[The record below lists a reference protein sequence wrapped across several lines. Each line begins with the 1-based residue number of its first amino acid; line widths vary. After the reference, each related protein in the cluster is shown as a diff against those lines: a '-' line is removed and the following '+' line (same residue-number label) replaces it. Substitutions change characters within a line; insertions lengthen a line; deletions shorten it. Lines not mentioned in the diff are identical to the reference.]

1 MSSEAKADD
10 GMTSALGGRF
20 GSGTLRWNHDR
31 GFSHMSKKVYVGN
44 MNYSTAENNL
54 RDLFTQYGNVQ
65 SVNIIVDRYTGKA
78 KGFGFVEMETEEE
91 ARAAIDALNGFEF
104 MGRQLRVNEAEDK
117 PRRDGFRPP
126 RRDY

>member
-1 MSSEAKADD
+1 
-10 GMTSALGGRF
+10 
-20 GSGTLRWNHDR
+20 
-31 GFSHMSKKVYVGN
+31 MSKKVYVGN

-54 RDLFTQYGNVQ
+54 RDLFAQYGNVQ

-78 KGFGFVEMETEEE
+78 KGFGFVEMESEEE

>member
-1 MSSEAKADD
+1 
-10 GMTSALGGRF
+10 
-20 GSGTLRWNHDR
+20 
-31 GFSHMSKKVYVGN
+31 MSKKVYVGN
-44 MNYSTAENNL
+44 MNYATAENNL

>member
-1 MSSEAKADD
+1 
-10 GMTSALGGRF
+10 
-20 GSGTLRWNHDR
+20 
-31 GFSHMSKKVYVGN
+31 MSKKVYVGN

-54 RDLFTQYGNVQ
+54 RDLFAQHGNVQ

-78 KGFGFVEMETEEE
+78 KGFGFVEMETEDE
-91 ARAAIDALNGFEF
+91 ARAAIEALNGVEF

-117 PRRDGFRPP
+117 PRRDGGYRPP